1 MYPVSN
7 EFLQKIKEN
16 TREYYWTGTIT
27 TKNKTKYNFVNKDI
41 LKGSAYVNY
50 KCCSG
55 GEIEIGSVY
64 AGEMKITL
72 FNNVDRYT
80 LMDGEITL
88 TFHLKLDNGKEETV
102 PMGVFIISEAN
113 RNIKTLEITA
123 YDRMLLLDK
132 EFKVTDMVGT
142 PYEILSFMAE
152 DCKIEL
158 AQTEN
163 EIKSLTNGKEVYSIY
178 ADNDV
183 DSWRDVL
190 YYLAQA
196 MCCYATFNRQG
207 KLELRQYGMNPV
219 FEVSNT
225 HRFVSSFSDFKTKY
239 TAISST
245 NARMQVAEYYALE
258 TDDGLTMNLGTNPMI
273 QYGLQKTRERILNN
287 ILNQLAVFE
296 YIPFDSQTI
305 GNPALDVGDVIVF
318 KGGHADEDGYS
329 CITEFEC
336 RVNGKQTIK
345 GVGKNP
351 RLASAKSKNDKN
363 INGLISSAEENKIV
377 YYNFVNAAKLT
388 IGETL
393 SNVISIEYVATED
406 TTAMFLAQIIL
417 QANPAE
423 DNDTVILK
431 VTYKQG
437 LEEVNTFYPIETY
450 HSGTHTLTLFY
461 PITSVEAASDN
472 EFNVF
477 MNIVGG
483 GSVVIDAGN
492 AKATISGQGLA
503 AGLNVWDG
511 KITIE
516 ESFEEPIIWEICNYK
531 VDNFYQNLN
540 FVAKE
545 PTTPAI
551 SQNITP
557 VPFGQLVFTINEL
570 DESMDA
576 TPVVK
581 SFSLDVIYPP
591 QYDENYVEVVD
602 SGFQLKSEFEV
613 SESKE
618 GTVNLGRTSV
628 LSINTEQYESIDSM
642 EVCKW

>member
-1 MYPVSN
+1 MFTNSEKKLLGGGYFTIIREEEKFIEVKSRNTGHCWMIFKKTYDQDKPV
-7 EFLQKIKEN
+7 
-16 TREYYWTGTIT
+16 
-27 TKNKTKYNFVNKDI
+27 
-41 LKGSAYVNY
+41 
-50 KCCSG
+50 
-55 GEIEIGSVY
+55 
-64 AGEMKITL
+64 
-72 FNNVDRYT
+72 
-80 LMDGEITL
+80 
-88 TFHLKLDNGKEETV
+88 
-102 PMGVFIISEAN
+102 
-113 RNIKTLEITA
+113 
-123 YDRMLLLDK
+123 
-132 EFKVTDMVGT
+132 
-142 PYEILSFMAE
+142 
-152 DCKIEL
+152 
-158 AQTEN
+158 
-163 EIKSLTNGKEVYSIY
+163 
-178 ADNDV
+178 
-183 DSWRDVL
+183 VL
-190 YYLAQA
+190 YHKH
-196 MCCYATFNRQG
+196 G
-207 KLELRQYGMNPV
+207 KTDAWYHE
-219 FEVSNT
+219 
-225 HRFVSSFSDFKTKY
+225 HWKT
-239 TAISST
+239 
-245 NARMQVAEYYALE
+245 
-258 TDDGLTMNLGTNPMI
+258 
-273 QYGLQKTRERILNN
+273 
-287 ILNQLAVFE
+287 
-296 YIPFDSQTI
+296 
-305 GNPALDVGDVIVF
+305 
-318 KGGHADEDGYS
+318 
-329 CITEFEC
+329 
-336 RVNGKQTIK
+336 
-345 GVGKNP
+345 
-351 RLASAKSKNDKN
+351 
-363 INGLISSAEENKIV
+363 
-377 YYNFVNAAKLT
+377 
-388 IGETL
+388 
-393 SNVISIEYVATED
+393 
-406 TTAMFLAQIIL
+406 
-417 QANPAE
+417 
-423 DNDTVILK
+423 K

-516 ESFEEPIIWEICNYK
+516 ETFEEPIIWEIGNYK

>member
-1 MYPVSN
+1 M
-7 EFLQKIKEN
+7 
-16 TREYYWTGTIT
+16 
-27 TKNKTKYNFVNKDI
+27 
-41 LKGSAYVNY
+41 NY

-219 FEVSNT
+219 FEVSTT

-329 CITEFEC
+329 CITSISRTC
-336 RVNGKQTIK
+336 SLTYV
-345 GVGKNP
+345 
-351 RLASAKSKNDKN
+351 DKLCSIIEKWN
-363 INGLISSAEENKIV
+363 
-377 YYNFVNAAKLT
+377 LT
-388 IGETL
+388 QYDVSET
-393 SNVISIEYVATED
+393 
-406 TTAMFLAQIIL
+406 
-417 QANPAE
+417 PAPKPSTP
-423 DNDTVILK
+423 DTVMKFPATPFSVK
-431 VTYKQG
+431 VIIDDLNYRS
-437 LEEVNTFYPIETY
+437 EPSMN
-450 HSGTHTLTLFY
+450 GT
-461 PITSVEAASDN
+461 V
-472 EFNVF
+472 
-477 MNIVGG
+477 
-483 GSVVIDAGN
+483 
-492 AKATISGQGLA
+492 KGQT
-503 AGLNVWDG
+503 G
-511 KITIE
+511 K
-516 ESFEEPIIWEICNYK
+516 
-531 VDNFYQNLN
+531 
-540 FVAKE
+540 
-545 PTTPAI
+545 
-551 SQNITP
+551 
-557 VPFGQLVFTINEL
+557 GVFTI
-570 DESMDA
+570 
-576 TPVVK
+576 
-581 SFSLDVIYPP
+581 
-591 QYDENYVEVVD
+591 VEVND
-602 SGFQLKSEFEV
+602 GWGRLKSGAGWIWLEN
-613 SESKE
+613 STYC
-618 GTVNLGRTSV
+618 TVGKTV
-628 LSINTEQYESIDSM
+628 KNTEDSKKSVDEIAKEVIQGKWGNGTERKEKLTAAGYDYATVQKRVNEILAESI
-642 EVCKW
+642 KY